1 MHREYLSSHGNINVR
16 SNNERRVNAV
26 SKANRDIYSDI
37 AKRTGG
43 DIYVGVVGPVR
54 TGKSTFIK
62 KFMESLVLPNIENE
76 YDRERTKDELPQ
88 SAQGKTVMTT
98 EPKFIPAE
106 AVTVK
111 LNDNSSFRVKMID
124 CVGFI
129 VPEALGNTENGQVRM
144 VHTPWQTEP
153 LPFEQAAEMGTKK
166 VITDHCTIGML
177 ITCDGTFGEI
187 GRENYVKAEE
197 QTVSELKKYD
207 RPFVMILNS
216 AKPESAEAIELAMQL
231 EEKYGSP
238 VALLNCLELNGE
250 DIKKLLELVLHEF
263 PIAQVGVNIPRY
275 LLSLPTD
282 HPVCESVT
290 SSVISLASQAEK
302 IRDIVPVFSRLTE
315 NENIESVSIDEI
327 DLGTGKATV
336 TAVLPEGLFYTILSE
351 QTGFEIDGE
360 ETLLPVLR
368 SLAES
373 KKKYDKVSM
382 AYDEVMR
389 TGYGIVSPD
398 IEDLSLKEPEIV
410 KQPGG
415 YGVKLRASAPSVHMI
430 KAEIQTE
437 VSPMVGTEEQSEEL
451 VKYLLREFDSDKDK
465 IWETNIFGK
474 SLHELVNDGLNAKL
488 AHMPADSRARLGETL
503 ERIINEGSGGLICI
517 IL

>member
-1 MHREYLSSHGNINVR
+1 M
-16 SNNERRVNAV
+16 

-106 AVTVK
+106 AVAVN
-111 LNDNSSFRVKMID
+111 LSGNSSFRVKMID

-144 VHTPWQTEP
+144 VQTPWQKDP
-153 LPFEQAAEMGTKK
+153 LPFEEAAEMGTKK

-177 ITCDGTFGEI
+177 VTCDGTFGEI
-187 GRENYVKAEE
+187 GRENYVEAEE
-197 QTVSELKKYD
+197 RTVRELKKYN
-207 RPFVMILNS
+207 RPFVIVLNS
-216 AKPESAEAIELAMQL
+216 AKPESEQAVKLAMEL
-231 EEKYGSP
+231 EEKYSSP
-238 VALLNCLELNGE
+238 VALLNCVELNGD

-263 PIAQVGVNIPRY
+263 PIAEVGVNIPRY
-275 LLSLPTD
+275 LLSLPAD
-282 HPVCESVT
+282 HPVLSSVT
-290 SSVISLASQAEK
+290 SSVIELASEAEK
-302 IRDIVPVFSRLTE
+302 IRDIIPFFSKLTE
-315 NENIESVSIDEI
+315 NENIESVEIDEI
-327 DLGTGKATV
+327 DLGSGKARIS
-336 TAVLPEGLFYTILSE
+336 AVMPEELFYKILSE

-360 ETLLPVLR
+360 ETLLPVLKQ
-368 SLAES
+368 LAES
-373 KKKYDKVSM
+373 KKKYDKVAN

-398 IEDLSLKEPEIV
+398 PEDLTLQEPEIV

-430 KAEIQTE
+430 KADIQTE

-451 VKYLLREFDSDKDK
+451 VKYLLREFDSDKGK
-465 IWETNIFGK
+465 IWQTNIFGK

-488 AHMPADSRARLGETL
+488 AHMPTDSRMRLCETL